1 MALDGEF
8 SIDFHVNMN
17 HNICEAYDVVGL
29 PTSQREWNAGTIC
42 HLSGCYALSVH
53 SGSAKDAS
61 GNPIG
66 FKLAIQFLSGTKST
80 PSSIVASSSVYPN
93 FIFISDDNA
102 LQYDTR
108 PRIVTGKQIGRAH
121 V

>member
-1 MALDGEF
+1 MHAKGVFHSGSALIYPLLGSWKRSTSGNVVSGSVALDGEF

-61 GNPIG
+61 V
-66 FKLAIQFLSGTKST
+66 IQ
-80 PSSIVASSSVYPN
+80 
-93 FIFISDDNA
+93 
-102 LQYDTR
+102 
-108 PRIVTGKQIGRAH
+108 
-121 V
+121 